1 MTKQRVLFTVVTL
14 AFLFA
19 GSQRVAAAE
28 PTQKD
33 IEQNDKVRVY
43 ETTYQPG
50 DVSPSQKRS
59 MRVVHVLE
67 GGTLERTYS
76 DGKKE
81 TVVWKTGDTRI
92 AADERPY
99 AVKNTGKGAV
109 RLLIVALK

>member
-1 MTKQRVLFTVVTL
+1 MTKQRGLFALVTL

-28 PTQKD
+28 PAQKD

-43 ETTYQPG
+43 QTTYHPG

-67 GGTLERTYS
+67 GGTLERTYA
-76 DGKKE
+76 DGTKE
-81 TVVWKTGDTRI
+81 TIVWKNGETRI
-92 AADERPY
+92 ASDERPY
-99 AVKNTGKGAV
+99 AVKNTGKTSV